1 MSEIGAMVIKLQAQ
15 TAEFRDDMGKVK
27 ADLDGLKG
35 SAGKAGEA
43 MDHSM
48 TDSRESVMLLGEE
61 VGVHMPRALSMFV
74 SKLPGVGAAME
85 MAFPIIGI
93 VAVIGIIGKLIEAHE
108 KAKQAMAALPDQE
121 LKIGTAFAE
130 SMNKWKSKSDE
141 AAAKIDELKGDHLG
155 ALQLRLKALNEQNLN
170 ELVGQFSKLDTV
182 AQKVFLTLKAG
193 MLEFGHGSEGAKD
206 ALGEF
211 TTKYENLMALG
222 KTDQA
227 ESLLAGTLADAKKY
241 LAIQEQ
247 LRSHPAAYNEDAV
260 AFARLNKVAV
270 DSSDKA
276 YQSQQELVDI
286 LQKKIALQ
294 NQETKTTH
302 DEGAAMSLEEEDKWA
317 IKLKRDHG
325 ELRKAREE
333 AAKEAERENEELV
346 NSQQVV
352 ANLMAESARKQAKEN
367 VKLAESYDAI
377 AQARTKGAAESA
389 KSSVQSQASLGLIT
403 KQQEAQKLLAI
414 DQQELT
420 DYKKTQD
427 AKLQAL
433 RDYASETAS
442 IAQQAKGTNQQE
454 ATQSTATQA
463 QIAYN
468 NAVKQGV
475 TDTQQ
480 LNDKLTQQNTQL
492 QKLNPSFQQ
501 IIGQMRNELPS
512 AALQMQNSMTKAF
525 DGVSQGIAKSLVEG
539 KNLGSEMRVVVRQMA
554 EQWIEYAIKR
564 MLMDRLV
571 TASHITGNAT
581 AAASDKTT
589 GAMSQLAAAKAGA
602 AKAYQAMAGI
612 PIIGPELG
620 AIAGALAFA
629 TMMAFE
635 KGGKIP
641 GAGAVP
647 IIGHGG
653 ETVVTKAL
661 TDRVERSESHSM
673 TNNGGATHVHANF
686 APQIHAVDA
695 EGVDRVLTKHGA
707 LFQRHLAS
715 TIRRMNR

>member
-270 DSSDKA
+270 DSSD
-276 YQSQQELVDI
+276 
-286 LQKKIALQ
+286 
-294 NQETKTTH
+294 
-302 DEGAAMSLEEEDKWA
+302 
-317 IKLKRDHG
+317 
-325 ELRKAREE
+325 AR
-333 AAKEAERENEELV
+333 
-346 NSQQVV
+346 
-352 ANLMAESARKQAKEN
+352 SARRAGCG
-367 VKLAESYDAI
+367 SHT
-377 AQARTKGAAESA
+377 R
-389 KSSVQSQASLGLIT
+389 
-403 KQQEAQKLLAI
+403 
-414 DQQELT
+414 
-420 DYKKTQD
+420 
-427 AKLQAL
+427 
-433 RDYASETAS
+433 
-442 IAQQAKGTNQQE
+442 
-454 ATQSTATQA
+454 
-463 QIAYN
+463 
-468 NAVKQGV
+468 
-475 TDTQQ
+475 
-480 LNDKLTQQNTQL
+480 
-492 QKLNPSFQQ
+492 
-501 IIGQMRNELPS
+501 PS
-512 AALQMQNSMTKAF
+512 ARRACA
-525 DGVSQGIAKSLVEG
+525 D
-539 KNLGSEMRVVVRQMA
+539 MRR
-554 EQWIEYAIKR
+554 
-564 MLMDRLV
+564 
-571 TASHITGNAT
+571 
-581 AAASDKTT
+581 AA
-589 GAMSQLAAAKAGA
+589 
-602 AKAYQAMAGI
+602 
-612 PIIGPELG
+612 
-620 AIAGALAFA
+620 
-629 TMMAFE
+629 
-635 KGGKIP
+635 
-641 GAGAVP
+641 
-647 IIGHGG
+647 
-653 ETVVTKAL
+653 
-661 TDRVERSESHSM
+661 RVERQHVTSPPNPPVRLGQKPLRRAQAHAPSKHARLQRRNICGLWAWWPRFPDLTRPHEVNYGKDPAAKPGSSYATSHRSCRALVDGKENYLTIGAYGVMSIQPTVVYISSM
-673 TNNGGATHVHANF
+673 KSHYTNAGIRKTG
-686 APQIHAVDA
+686 
-695 EGVDRVLTKHGA
+695 
-707 LFQRHLAS
+707 LFQYQCAFRSLIKETDYCGLVSGRDTDKSVSFPHSTGGKTCPDDPRMPGKRIVQSGKNRKTSQQRCFYRRRHRIL
-715 TIRRMNR
+715 RGHGLPKG